1 MNSDIK
7 KNKQDRT
14 KTGLLSALVTYSFW
28 GVLPVYFK
36 IVDAVPSM
44 EVFAHR
50 VLWSVPFG
58 LIVILIRKQWHEI
71 KRAAINPNVLKFLF
85 FSALL
90 ISTNWY
96 LYIVAVQ
103 TNEILQASLGY
114 YINPLL
120 YVLVGVTFLNERLR
134 TLQLIAIFI
143 AAIGVLI
150 LTLSTGKFPWIAA
163 SLAITFTAYGVIR
176 KNVDV
181 GAMPGLF
188 IETIFILPFAIG
200 YFYFLANNGTLFFG
214 SDHLL
219 GSFFLILAGPFTV
232 FPLLFFAIAAKRLRL
247 TTIGMMQFL
256 SPTMQFVVALI
267 YGEALSQASFICF
280 ICIWI
285 AIIVFVYDAI
295 GDGTLESY

>member
-1 MNSDIK
+1 MNFNMK
-7 KNKQDRT
+7 KNKRDHT
-14 KTGLLSALVTYSFW
+14 KTGLLAALAAYSFW
-28 GVLPVYFK
+28 GVLPIYFK
-36 IVDAVPSM
+36 IVDTVPSL

-58 LIVILIRKQWHEI
+58 FIIILIRKQWHEV
-71 KRAAINPNVLKFLF
+71 KRTTFNPNVLKYLF

-120 YVLVGVTFLNERLR
+120 YVLVGVTLLNERLR
-134 TLQLIAIFI
+134 ALQLIAIFI
-143 AAIGVLI
+143 ATIGVLI
-150 LTLSTGKFPWIAA
+150 LTLSTGKFPWIAV

-176 KNVDV
+176 KNADV

-214 SDHLL
+214 DDHILD
-219 GSFFLILAGPFTV
+219 SFFLILAGPFTV
-232 FPLLFFAIAAKRLRL
+232 FPLLFFALAAKRLRL

-267 YGEALSQASFICF
+267 YGETLSQASFICF

-285 AIIVFVYDAI
+285 AIIVFMHDAI
-295 GDGTLESY
+295 SEGSLESY

>member
-1 MNSDIK
+1 MSSTEK

-14 KTGLLSALVTYSFW
+14 KMGLLSALMAYSFW
-28 GVLPVYFK
+28 GVMPIYFK
-36 IVDAVPSM
+36 IVDTVTSM

-58 LIVILIRKQWHEI
+58 FIIILIRRQWHEI
-71 KRAAINPNVLKFLF
+71 KWAILNPDILKFLF

-96 LYIVAVQ
+96 LFIVAVQ
-103 TNEILQASLGY
+103 TDEILQASLGY

-120 YVLVGVTFLNERLR
+120 YVLVGVTFLKERLR
-134 TLQLIAIFI
+134 VLQSVAIFI
-143 AAIGVLI
+143 AVIGVLI
-150 LTLSTGKFPWIAA
+150 LTLSTGKFPWIAI
-163 SLAITFTAYGVIR
+163 SLALTFTAYGVIR
-176 KNVDV
+176 KNVNI

-188 IETIFILPFAIG
+188 LETIFILPFAVG
-200 YFYFLANNGTLFFG
+200 YFYFLANNGALFFG
-214 SDHLL
+214 NDYMLD
-219 GSFFLILAGPFTV
+219 FFLILAGPFTV
-232 FPLLFFAIAAKRLRL
+232 FPLLFFALAAKRLKL

-256 SPTMQFVVALI
+256 APTMQFVVALI

-295 GDGTLESY
+295 DEGSLASY

>member
-7 KNKQDRT
+7 KNKQDHT
-14 KTGLLSALVTYSFW
+14 KTGLLSALVAYSFW
-28 GVLPVYFK
+28 GVMPVYFK

-71 KRAAINPNVLKFLF
+71 KRAAINPNVIKFLF
-85 FSALL
+85 LSALL

-134 TLQLIAIFI
+134 TLQLVAIFI

-150 LTLSTGKFPWIAA
+150 LTLSTGKFPWIAV

-214 SDHLL
+214 NDHLL
-219 GSFFLILAGPFTV
+219 DSFFLILAGPFTV

-256 SPTMQFVVALI
+256 APTMQFVVALI

-295 GDGTLESY
+295 GDGSLESY